1 MFEQRRLWMMVSCLT
16 VLLTA
21 CGDDGDDGGEST
33 TIIENTA
40 DLCSD
45 DVDNDK
51 DGMMDCDDPG
61 CKDFAFCQATEDGKE
76 NTLAACKD
84 EKDNDGDGKTDC
96 DDEDCKDFTICQEG
110 EAENTLVKC
119 QDGKDNDKDGLMD
132 CDDSECKA
140 FSVCSGSG
148 NNTATENSAADC
160 LDGEDNDGD
169 GKIDCDD
176 EGCRV
181 FSFCAN
187 AGSGAN
193 KDENT
198 LKACTDG
205 EDNDDDG
212 DIDCLDMD
220 CRQFEVCAPLVGV
233 KENTR
238 ELCSDGLDNDYNGA
252 TDCADVS
259 CRLFCRNGG
268 ATGENTVELCK
279 DGLDNDGDGKADCE
293 ETECAEYD
301 FCLSGY
307 PKDDPA
313 KDECPKDPY
322 KFKKDQCECGQTLME
337 NGDCYTNIVEPD
349 DLADLMKYSK
359 NGAFIIKRDLDFGTT
374 DKQFNIEGFNGT
386 FDGGNH
392 RITGVFYQKGPNCSL
407 FAGSPDH
414 AVFKNVDIAITLNC
428 DNIDTTSPE
437 ARVGALF
444 GTFKGVAQHITG
456 SSKVYV
462 EENKSATAMTLE
474 SDHSYHKAVGGLIGL
489 LSEGEVSDITLN
501 GNVSVYYPSNNYKYT
516 SSSTPYA
523 KMYYEVGGVVGRAD
537 SENTLIKDVW
547 ANAFVTVDRNTIYMQ
562 NITNNYGYVYTY
574 MGGAI
579 GNSKG
584 SVDNIHNSGTVMY
597 YPRDNRTSVTS
608 AVGGIVGRAK
618 HVVNSSFNGKIYV
631 DRSRSDEWLNNGG
644 SDKNYQGLKVGG
656 ILGYIDGTKGIG
668 IDNCQVDAEIE
679 TPIYNASIGGIVGA
693 LDSYTNNVYVRN
705 SSARVDLILRNLY
718 LTPST
723 TAYGS
728 YGGIAGTAYRKEG
741 VFDRTAYL
749 INNSARTNYIQSE
762 ELNLSSIEFSVAGIC
777 PTIGYY
783 NGGVVVN
790 NFASDKLTCS
800 DVEGCYYMPKAIG
813 GSYVY
818 ESYWNETLFGNNPG
832 SSDYFDASAE
842 SYTYNA
848 ENIPITRSGNTVL
861 GLLRYN
867 AGHEGGVLSAHIP
880 NDGTYLNWTT
890 ITDDDGH
897 VIPVPEPAYVEID

>member
-1 MFEQRRLWMMVSCLT
+1 MLEQRRLWMMVSCLT

-21 CGDDGDDGGEST
+21 CGGDDGDDSGEGT

-40 DLCSD
+40 ELCSD

-51 DGMMDCDDPG
+51 DGMMDCDDLG
-61 CKDFAFCQATEDGKE
+61 CKDFAFCQATEEGKE

-84 EKDNDGDGKTDC
+84 EADNDGDGKVDC
-96 DDEDCKDFTICQEG
+96 DDEECKAFAICLEG
-110 EAENTLVKC
+110 EAENTLAKC
-119 QDGKDNDKDGLMD
+119 QDGKDNDKDGMVD

-140 FSVCSGSG
+140 FSVCSGNGGKS
-148 NNTATENSAADC
+148 TENSAADC

-169 GKIDCDD
+169 GKIDCED

-187 AGSGAN
+187 AGSEAN
-193 KDENT
+193 HAENT

-220 CRQFEVCAPLVGV
+220 CRQFDVCAPLVGV

-238 ELCSDGLDNDYNGA
+238 ELCSDGLDNDYNGD

-259 CRLFCRNGG
+259 CRLFCMNGG

-293 ETECAEYD
+293 EAECSEYD
-301 FCLSGY
+301 FCLPGY
-307 PKDDPA
+307 PKDEPS

-322 KFKKDQCECGQTLME
+322 KFKRDQCECGATLME
-337 NGDCYTNIVEPD
+337 NGECYTNIVEPD

-414 AVFKNVDIAITLNC
+414 TVFKNLDIAITLNC
-428 DNIDTTSPE
+428 DNTDTTSPD
-437 ARVGALF
+437 AHVGALF
-444 GTFKGVAQHITG
+444 GTFNGVLQHITG

-462 EENKSATAMTLE
+462 EENYSATAMTLE
-474 SDHSYHKAVGGLIGL
+474 SDHNYIKAVGGLIGSL
-489 LSEGEVSDITLN
+489 AEGEVSDITLN
-501 GNVSVYYPSNNYKYT
+501 GNVSVYYPLNHYKFST
-516 SSSTPYA
+516 STPYA
-523 KMYYEVGGVVGRAD
+523 RLFYEVGGVVGR
-537 SENTLIKDVW
+537 SESDITLIKDVW
-547 ANAFVTVDRNTIYMQ
+547 ANAFVTVDRYTASSSSYS
-562 NITNNYGYVYTY
+562 YTY
-574 MGGAI
+574 TYVGGVI
-579 GNSKG
+579 GMFKG
-584 SVDNIHNSGTVMY
+584 IVDNIHNSGTVMY
-597 YPRDNRTSVTS
+597 YPRNSVTSVTS
-608 AVGGIVGRAK
+608 SVGGIVGKAYQ
-618 HVVNSSFNGKIYV
+618 VVNSSFNGKIYV
-631 DRSRSDEWLNNGG
+631 HNSRSDDWFNNAG
-644 SDKNYQGLKVGG
+644 SNKNYQGLKVGG
-656 ILGYIDGTKGIG
+656 ILGYGESTKSIG
-668 IDNCQVDAEIE
+668 VDNCQVDAEIE
-679 TPIYNASIGGIVGA
+679 SPIYNASIGGIIGA
-693 LDSYTNNVYVRN
+693 LDSYDNNVYVRN
-705 SSARVDLILRNLY
+705 SSARVDLILRNLDS
-718 LTPST
+718 PHST
-723 TAYGS
+723 YAYGS

-741 VFDRTAYL
+741 VFDRTAYI
-749 INNSARTNYIQSE
+749 INNSARTNYIQTE
-762 ELNLSSIEFSVAGIC
+762 KLNTSNLDLSVAGIC
-777 PTIGYY
+777 PTLANY

-800 DVEGCYYMPKAIG
+800 DVDGCYYMPLAIG

-818 ESYWNETLFGNNPG
+818 ESYWDGTLFGNNPG
-832 SSDYFDASAE
+832 ASNYSDASAE

-867 AGHEGGVLSAHIP
+867 AGHDGGVLSAHIP

-890 ITDDDGH
+890 IIDDDGR
-897 VIPVPEPAYVEID
+897 VIPVPEPAYVEAK